1 MTWTSLRLRLVLAGG
16 LAVVAALSIAAA
28 GLALLFER
36 HVERRAIA
44 EMSADLDQLSAGLER
59 DGEGLLEVR
68 APPADPR
75 YRQPLSGHYWQVETG
90 GRVLTSRSLWDTP
103 LTLPPETGSAGTLNR
118 GRLTGPEGEALLV
131 VDRRLFLPI
140 GEGGGSARAA
150 VALDR
155 AELRDASRAFL
166 RDLAPYVGLLA
177 VALIAGGW
185 AQVAVGL
192 KPLAAVGARV
202 AAVRSGA
209 ATRLGDAFPDE
220 LRPLAAE
227 VDALIAARERDVAGA
242 RSRAS
247 DLAHGLKTPLQALI
261 GEAGRLAE
269 RGDAEAAQGIGEIVS
284 AMRRHV
290 DRELSRTRI
299 AAAGLVGAADVAEV
313 AGRVLAVLRRTPDGG
328 RLDWRLSVPP
338 GARARIDASDLTEAM
353 GAVLENAA
361 RHARGAVDVS
371 VAQADGMLEIRVRDD
386 GPGVDESRLAE
397 LTRRGAR
404 LDSRGAGLGLAIAS
418 GICEAAGGALELRNA
433 APGLAVTLRL
443 RASPPTAA

>member
-1 MTWTSLRLRLVLAGG
+1 MTWTSLRLRLVLVGG
-16 LAVVAALSIAAA
+16 LAVVAALSIAAV

-44 EMSADLDQLSAGLER
+44 EMSADLDQLAAGLER
-59 DGEGLLEVR
+59 NADGQLEMR
-68 APPADPR
+68 AAPADPR
-75 YRQPLSGHYWQVETG
+75 YRQPLSGHYWQVETEEG
-90 GRVLTSRSLWDTP
+90 MLTSRSLWDTP
-103 LTLPPETGSAGTLNR
+103 LVLPPEAGSSGTLNR
-118 GRLTGPEGEALLV
+118 GRLTGPEGESLLV

-155 AELRDASRAFL
+155 AELREATRAFL
-166 RDLAPYVGLLA
+166 RDLAPYMGLLA

-220 LRPLAAE
+220 VRPLAAE
-227 VDALIAARERDVAGA
+227 VDALIAAREADVVGA

-261 GEAGRLAE
+261 GEAGRLAG
-269 RGDAEAAQGIGEIVS
+269 RGEAEAADGIEEIVS
-284 AMRRHV
+284 VMRRHV
-290 DRELSRTRI
+290 DRELSRSRI

-313 AGRVLAVLRRTPDGG
+313 VERVLAVLRRTPDGG
-328 RLDWRLSVPP
+328 RLDWRVSVPP
-338 GARARIDASDLTEAM
+338 GARARVDASDLTEAL

-361 RHARGAVDVS
+361 RHARGSVDVS
-371 VAQADGMLEIRVRDD
+371 VVQKDKMLEIGVRDD
-386 GPGVDESRLAE
+386 GPGVDASRLAE
-397 LTRRGAR
+397 LTLRGAR

-418 GICEAAGGALELRNA
+418 GICEAAGGALDLRNA
-433 APGLAVTLRL
+433 EPGLAVTLRL
-443 RASPPTAA
+443 RASPPVAG